1 MTKRIITLLIKKGN
15 KNAVMKMMV
24 KVCETLLQTFPG
36 VPLSYLFSLLFL
48 RLYTHVEI
56 RRITYRR
63 KVHFIPVPVKQSR
76 KLYIIFKWLITAVS
90 AVRLKKGYS
99 TKLYSEIFSVII
111 NNPSSRVIKLK
122 EENEIKARNYRS
134 KIHFRWN

>member
-15 KNAVMKMMV
+15 KIATIKLFSQ
-24 KVCETLLQTFPG
+24 VCADLLRTFSG
-36 VPLSYLFSLLFL
+36 LPLSYLFSLLFL
-48 RLYTHVEI
+48 RLHTYVEI

-63 KVHFIPVPVKQSR
+63 RVHFIPVPVKQSR
-76 KLYIIFKWLITAVS
+76 KLYIIFKWLVS
-90 AVRLKKGYS
+90 ALNTVHTKKSYGV
-99 TKLYSEIFSVII
+99 KLYSEIFSVII